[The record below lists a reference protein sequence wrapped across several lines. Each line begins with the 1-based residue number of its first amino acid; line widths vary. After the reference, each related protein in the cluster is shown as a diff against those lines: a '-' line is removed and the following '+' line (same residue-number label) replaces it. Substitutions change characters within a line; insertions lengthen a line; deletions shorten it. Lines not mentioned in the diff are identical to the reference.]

1 MKLHIMSF
9 GTTSE
14 IAAARRRH
22 IDNMDEVSRTCCTY
36 IWIPLFILIMI
47 LMVGALVVMGGVI
60 AVKAP
65 LGVIGFLFVL
75 VGLVTVVEYCGCC
88 R

>member
-1 MKLHIMSF
+1 
-9 GTTSE
+9 
-14 IAAARRRH
+14 
-22 IDNMDEVSRTCCTY
+22 
-36 IWIPLFILIMI
+36 MI

-75 VGLVTVVEYCGCC
+75 VGLFTVVEYCGCC